1 MREEQVSETKAAL
14 VSAFA
19 EFGGEKLRD
28 IWLFDQSDFEML
40 YLRDDVADKLDEI
53 DVSKFVDNERF
64 GFVTRD
70 TYDQLYYASYQYT
83 VRGFDDFEQFRMF
96 FADDERNVGVFAS
109 LDLQPSGHDYE
120 SLFRHVTDIASGY
133 DVPTVA
139 ATESERW
146 NR

>member
-1 MREEQVSETKAAL
+1 MRREQGSEAKEAL

-19 EFGGEKLRD
+19 EFGGENLRD
-28 IWLFDQSDFEML
+28 IWLFGQSDYEML
-40 YLRDDVADKLDEI
+40 YLRDDVSDKLEEI
-53 DVSKFVDNERF
+53 NVSKFVDNERF

-96 FADDERNVGVFAS
+96 FADDERNVGMFTS
-109 LDLQPSGHDYE
+109 LDLQPGGHDYE

-133 DVPTVA
+133 DVPTV
-139 ATESERW
+139 EPGEVGLE
-146 NR
+146 